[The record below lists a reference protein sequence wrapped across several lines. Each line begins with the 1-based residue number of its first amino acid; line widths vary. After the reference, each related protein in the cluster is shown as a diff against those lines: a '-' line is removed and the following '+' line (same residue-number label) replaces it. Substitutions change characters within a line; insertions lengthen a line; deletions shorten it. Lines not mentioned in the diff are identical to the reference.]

1 MGTVR
6 QLRTDSLNYH
16 YSVDQQQTEEYALHC
31 HPFYEVFYFISGEV
45 SYLIEGKRY
54 IPTPHSLLLI
64 PPNVFHGVK
73 IESTVTYARYALHF
87 LPGLLPIEM
96 RTTLLSPFH
105 SQGDSS
111 DFYFPGAAD
120 SGMTSF
126 FEQLMDCREMDDDI
140 RELSTRIRLEALL
153 SQLLFMSRSRKDRRT
168 TELHSQTMTAVLAY
182 LNEWLTAEIT
192 LDELSARFFISK
204 HHLNKMFRK
213 ATGTTIGHYILHKRV
228 VLASQLMQEGHPASA
243 AAINAGFQ
251 HYSSFYRA
259 YKKIY
264 GHSPTERGDQISL
277 RF

>member
-6 QLRTDSLNYH
+6 ELRNDSMIYH
-16 YSVDQQQTEEYALHC
+16 YSVDQRQTDEYALHC
-31 HPFYEVFYFISGEV
+31 HPFYELFYFISGEV

-54 IPTPHSLLLI
+54 VPTPHSLLLI

-73 IESTVTYARYALHF
+73 IESTVSYARYALHF
-87 LPGLLPIEM
+87 VPDLLPIEV

-105 SQGDSS
+105 SEGDSN

-120 SGMTSF
+120 SSMTSF
-126 FEQLMDCREMDDDI
+126 FEQLMDCLEMDDDI
-140 RELSTRIRLEALL
+140 RALSARIRLEALL
-153 SQLLFMSRSRKDRRT
+153 TQLLFMSRSRKDGRT
-168 TELHSQTMTAVLAY
+168 AELHSQSMTPVLAY
-182 LNEWLTAEIT
+182 LNEHLTTEIT

-228 VLASQLMQEGHPASA
+228 VLASQLMQEGHPASLA
-243 AAINAGFQ
+243 AMNAGFQ

-259 YKKIY
+259 YKSIY
-264 GHSPTERGDQISL
+264 GHSPTERSNQITL
-277 RF
+277 R

>member
-1 MGTVR
+1 MGSVHE
-6 QLRTDSLNYH
+6 LRTDSMIYH

-54 IPTPHSLLLI
+54 VPTPHSLLLI

-73 IESTVTYARYALHF
+73 IESTVPYARYALHF
-87 LPGLLPIEM
+87 VPGLLPIEA
-96 RTTLLSPFH
+96 RTVLLLPFH

-111 DFYFPGAAD
+111 NCYFPGAAE
-120 SGMTSF
+120 SSMTAY
-126 FEQLMDCREMDDDI
+126 FEQLMDCREMDEDF

-168 TELHSQTMTAVLAY
+168 AELHSQTMAPVLAY
-182 LNEWLTAEIT
+182 LNERLTSDIT

-213 ATGTTIGHYILHKRV
+213 ATGTTIGHYIVHKRV
-228 VLASQLMQEGHPASA
+228 VLASQFMQEGHPASA
-243 AAINAGFQ
+243 AAMNAGFQ

-259 YKKIY
+259 YKNIY
-264 GHSPTERGDQISL
+264 GHSPTERSSKITL
-277 RF
+277 R